1 MSIIGTNSNCAPCE
15 KTDHWIEVLIR
26 DEHNQPFDNVK
37 GTLIDGCCQ
46 EFSITVGEAP
56 ILLTGLAAGRVTIKL
71 DGEPWT
77 SQAETRTPFDG
88 EEAPT
93 EVWLGEN
100 RVGYNGTRRELHKLT
115 YGDFLD
121 EEKNKSLPTR
131 HQLKQLGEPKL
142 ATDKSHVVVI
152 QGARFI
158 TLRLGMFFDGT
169 ANNTYSA
176 LWGKQR
182 LDDNYANWKAS
193 YEASKALAVESG
205 KSPDDLLGVDLID
218 SCFDFPD
225 IESSATNEITNIQKL
240 YDLYAKDTF
249 DSSESVFNHA
259 EYITGIG
266 TGNST
271 DIAMADESGLR
282 GLARGV
288 GAYGVEEK
296 VNTAIGQICNKLE
309 GMVVNM
315 EKIHPKLDGF
325 CSIKLDVF
333 GFSRGAAAA
342 RHFINVVLDGKQG
355 YFAQQIENEV
365 KKQDIAWSNSFN
377 WDDSSYC
384 EVTFAG
390 LFDTV
395 AAVANFMEGDFSVDD
410 DDNDPVRLWLDPT
423 RVRNA
428 VHLVANKATEY
439 RNNFCLNKINTA
451 ANFEEI
457 VLPGAHSDLG
467 GGYHSQMAFS
477 QQDYL
482 LPLLENKLIKRR
494 SKTTKKKRKSEHK
507 KISDVLVKWLSRSLE
522 REVKQG
528 WLRQD
533 YIIPK
538 AKVTEQWDTGYVKKV
553 VGYKIRV
560 ELLYRKVTPG
570 DLSRL
575 YLRAMYG
582 LAHSYGVP
590 LEEEQNGQNV
600 WLSREGYFGK
610 YFSIP
615 TVLKNRVLGQD
626 YEFGSLCHSV
636 LEVAKSGNT
645 EKLKEILCTDKQR
658 QIFMDLGL
666 IHHSS
671 DESEALGGV
680 RPNKPNEGPGIYE
693 RKEYETKK
701 NS

>member
-15 KTDHWIEVLIR
+15 KTDHWIEILIR

-100 RVGYNGTRRELHKLT
+100 PVGYNGARRELHKLT

-142 ATDKSHVVVI
+142 VTDKSHVVVI

-193 YEASKALAVESG
+193 YEASKALAGESG

-218 SCFDFPD
+218 KCFDLPD
-225 IESSATNEITNIQKL
+225 IESSASNEITNIQKL
-240 YDLYAKDTF
+240 YDLYKSGSF
-249 DSSESVFNHA
+249 DSSKVIFNHA

-288 GAYGVEEK
+288 GDYGVEEK
-296 VNTAIGQICNKLE
+296 VNTAIEQICNKLE

-423 RVRNA
+423 RVRKA

-439 RNNFCLNKINTA
+439 RNNFCLNKINPA
-451 ANFEEI
+451 KNFEEI

-477 QQDYL
+477 KQDYL
-482 LPLLENKLIKRR
+482 LPLLENKVIKRR

-507 KISDVLVKWLSRSLE
+507 KISDVLVKWLTRSLE

-533 YIIPK
+533 YIIPE
-538 AKVTEQWDTGYVKKV
+538 AKVTEQWDGGYVKKV

-575 YLRAMYG
+575 YLRVMYG
-582 LAHSYGVP
+582 LAHSHGVP
-590 LEEEQNGQNV
+590 LKEEHDNQNV
-600 WLSREGYFGK
+600 WLSRDDYFGK
-610 YFSIP
+610 YYSVP
-615 TVLKNRVLGQD
+615 SVLRNRMSGQD
-626 YEFGSLCHSV
+626 FEFGSLCHSV
-636 LEVAKSGNT
+636 LEVAKSGNA
-645 EKLKEILCTDKQR
+645 EKLKEILCTNKQR
-658 QIFMDLGL
+658 QVFMDLGL

-680 RPNKPNEGPGIYE
+680 RPNKPNEGTGIYA

>member
-15 KTDHWIEVLIR
+15 KTDHWIEILIR

-56 ILLTGLAAGRVTIKL
+56 ILLTGLAAGRVTIKV

-100 RVGYNGTRRELHKLT
+100 PVGYNGARRELHKLT

-142 ATDKSHVVVI
+142 VTDKSHVVVI

-182 LDDNYANWKAS
+182 LDDNYANWRAS
-193 YEASKALAVESG
+193 YEASKELAIKKK

-218 SCFDFPD
+218 ACFDMPNMN
-225 IESSATNEITNIQKL
+225 ISATNEITNIQKL
-240 YDLYAKDTF
+240 YDLYATDTF

-271 DIAMADESGLR
+271 NIAMADESGLR

-296 VNTAIGQICNKLE
+296 VKSAIEQLDAQLKSIK
-309 GMVVNM
+309 VII
-315 EKIHPKLDGF
+315 KDTFKDFDGF
-325 CSIKLDVF
+325 DRLEFDVF

-342 RHFINVVLDGKQG
+342 RHFINVVLDGEQG
-355 YFAQQIENEV
+355 YFAQQMENGI
-365 KKQDIAWSNSFN
+365 KNNDISLPYSFN
-377 WDDSSYC
+377 WENSGYC
-384 EVTFAG
+384 EITFAG

-395 AAVANFMEGDFSVDD
+395 AAVADFTEGDFAVDD
-410 DDNDPVRLWLDPT
+410 DKNDPVRLWLDPT

-428 VHLVANKATEY
+428 VHLVANKTTEY
-439 RNNFCLNKINTA
+439 RTNFCLNKINPA
-451 ANFEEI
+451 KNFEEI
-457 VLPGAHSDLG
+457 VLPGSHSDLG
-467 GGYHSQMAFS
+467 GGYHSQLAFG

-482 LPLLENKLIKRR
+482 LPVLENQIIKRR

-507 KISDVLVKWLSRSLE
+507 KISGVLVKWLNRTIE

-533 YIIPK
+533 YIIPE
-538 AKVTEQWDTGYVKKV
+538 AKVTEQWSGDYVKKV
-553 VGYKIRV
+553 VGYKVIV

-590 LEEEQNGQNV
+590 LDEEQNNQNV
-600 WLSREGYFGK
+600 WLSKEGYFRQ
-610 YFSIP
+610 YFAVP
-615 TVLKNRVLGQD
+615 TVLKNRVSGKYFD
-626 YEFGSLCHSV
+626 FADLCHSV
-636 LEVAKSGNT
+636 LKVAKLGNT
-645 EKLKEILCTDKQR
+645 KELKRILCSDEQQR
-658 QIFMDLGL
+658 NLINLGL

-680 RPNKPNEGPGIYE
+680 RPNKPNEGTGIYE